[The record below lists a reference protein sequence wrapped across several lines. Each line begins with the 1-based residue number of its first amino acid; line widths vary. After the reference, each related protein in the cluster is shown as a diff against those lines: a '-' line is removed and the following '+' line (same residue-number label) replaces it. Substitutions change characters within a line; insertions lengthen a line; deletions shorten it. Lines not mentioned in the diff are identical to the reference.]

1 MERAA
6 KSMCLTKG
14 RIDRCVHTDKNTS
27 AGRSHNEVLLA
38 VTRLT
43 CAVIYGGILDNT

>member
-6 KSMCLTKG
+6 KSMCPTKG
-14 RIDRCVHTDKNTS
+14 RIDRCVHTDKNIS
-27 AGRSHNEVLLA
+27 PGRSHNEVLFA

-43 CAVIYGGILDNT
+43 CAIICCGILDNT